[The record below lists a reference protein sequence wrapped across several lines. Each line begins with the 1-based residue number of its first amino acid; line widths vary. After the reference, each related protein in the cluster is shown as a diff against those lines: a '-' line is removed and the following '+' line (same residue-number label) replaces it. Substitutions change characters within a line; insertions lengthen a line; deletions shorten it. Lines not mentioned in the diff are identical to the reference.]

1 MNILLTG
8 ATGFLGF
15 RTLERLVQLSNVRKI
30 VATGRSLRKSREIL
44 NPKVEYVLG
53 DLKDKLFVSTILKDI
68 DIVINTAS
76 LSSPWGLEDDFYLAN
91 VLTQKHIISSS
102 EILGVKRFIYIS
114 SPSIYYNGED
124 RIMVKEKDPLP
135 TRFVNNYS
143 KTKREAEVLLENSN
157 LNYIILRP
165 RAIIGRGDTVIM
177 PRLIKAHSD
186 GRLKIIGN
194 GENKVDLTSVNNVV
208 ESIILSMNAPDKALN
223 NAYNITDRN
232 PVSLWTSINS
242 VLKGIGKE
250 QVNKTVNFRVAY
262 FAAFL
267 MEWLSRWITKKEPSL
282 TRYSVGVLSKNF
294 TLDVSKAENLLY
306 YNPVITTEES
316 IEEFINWYKENEK
329 N

>member
-76 LSSPWGLEDDFYLAN
+76 LSSPWGSEDDFYLAN

-177 PRLIKAHSD
+177 YLLKLI
-186 GRLKIIGN
+186 
-194 GENKVDLTSVNNVV
+194 
-208 ESIILSMNAPDKALN
+208 
-223 NAYNITDRN
+223 
-232 PVSLWTSINS
+232 
-242 VLKGIGKE
+242 
-250 QVNKTVNFRVAY
+250 
-262 FAAFL
+262 L
-267 MEWLSRWITKKEPSL
+267 M
-282 TRYSVGVLSKNF
+282 GG
-294 TLDVSKAENLLY
+294 
-306 YNPVITTEES
+306 
-316 IEEFINWYKENEK
+316 
-329 N
+329 

>member
-76 LSSPWGLEDDFYLAN
+76 LSSPWGSEDDFYLAN

-250 QVNKTVNFRVAY
+250 QVNKTVNFSVAY

-294 TLDVSKAENLLY
+294 TLDVSKAENLLN

>member
-1 MNILLTG
+1 LNILLTG

-15 RTLERLVQLSNVRKI
+15 RTLERLVQLSNVHKI
-30 VATGRSLRKSREIL
+30 VATGRILRKSREIL

-76 LSSPWGLEDDFYLAN
+76 LSSPWGSKDDFYLAN
-91 VLTQKHIISSS
+91 VLTQKNIISSS
-102 EILGVKRFIYIS
+102 KILGVNRFIYIS
-114 SPSIYYNGED
+114 SPSIYYNGMD
-124 RIMVKEKDPLP
+124 RTMVKEKDPLP

-157 LNYIILRP
+157 LKYIIIRP

-177 PRLIKAHSD
+177 PRLIKAHSE

-194 GENKVDLTSVNNVV
+194 GENRVDLTSVDNVV
-208 ESIILSMNAPDKALN
+208 ESIVLSINATSKALN
-223 NAYNITDRN
+223 NTYNITDGN
-232 PVSLWTSINS
+232 PVSLWDSINI

-250 QVNKTVNFRVAY
+250 QVHKIVKFKVAY
-262 FAAFL
+262 FAASIL
-267 MEWLSRWITKKEPSL
+267 EWVSWITRKEPSL
-282 TRYSVGVLSKNF
+282 TKYSIGVLTKTF
-294 TLDVSKAENLLY
+294 TLDISKAIDLLNY
-306 YNPVITTEES
+306 KPIISTEES
-316 IEEFINWYKENEK
+316 IEEFINWYNENES